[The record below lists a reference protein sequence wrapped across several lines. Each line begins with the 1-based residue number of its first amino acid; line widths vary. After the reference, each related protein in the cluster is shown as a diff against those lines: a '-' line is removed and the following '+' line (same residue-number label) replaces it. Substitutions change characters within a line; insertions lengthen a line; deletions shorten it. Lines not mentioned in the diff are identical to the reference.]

1 MRFCFLTT
9 FYPPYNFGGDGIN
22 VQRLARG
29 LARRGHHVTVVHDV
43 DAYLSLSE
51 GPPRPGFE
59 KEPEGIEVIP
69 LKSGLGVLS
78 PLLTQQ
84 TGRPVVNGRRI
95 AQILSA
101 NRFDV
106 IHFHNV
112 SLVGGPGLFHHGSA
126 VKLYTAHE
134 HWLICPT
141 HVLWR
146 HRREICTSRE
156 CLKCQLIYRRP
167 PQWWRGTGLLE
178 REIRSIDAFIALS
191 EFSRQKHREFGFP
204 REMEVLPGFLPDQ
217 ESGEEVVDG
226 SPHARPYFFFAGRLE
241 EIKGLDDVIP
251 AFRDYTGADLLIA
264 GEGRHGPVLRRLAAG
279 IDRVKF
285 LGWIGPDALRRYYR
299 HAVAAL
305 VPSVCFETFGITVIE
320 AFQQSTPVIGRDLGA
335 LPEIVAAAGGGEL
348 FTTREELAAAMSRLQ
363 GDPEHRRRLGDSARQ
378 AFVDRWS
385 ESAVLPKYLDLVRRA
400 GERRAG
406 GPSGAPA
413 AKLHEEVT

>member
-22 VQRLARG
+22 IQRLARA
-29 LARRGHHVTVVHDV
+29 LARRGHQVTVVHDV
-43 DAYLSLSE
+43 DAYRSLSE
-51 GPPRPGFE
+51 APPRLTFE
-59 KEPEGIEVIP
+59 KEPAGIEVIP
-69 LKSGLGVLS
+69 LRSGLGVLS

-84 TGRPVVNGRRI
+84 TGRPLLNGRRI
-95 AQILSA
+95 AHILSA

-112 SLVGGPGLFHHGSA
+112 SLVGGPGLFHYGSA

-141 HVLWR
+141 HALWR
-146 HRREICTSRE
+146 HRREICTGRE

-167 PQWWRGTGLLE
+167 PQWWRRTGLLE
-178 REIRSIDAFIALS
+178 GEMHSIDAFIALS

-204 REMEVLPGFLPDQ
+204 REMEVLPCFLPDP
-217 ESGEEVVDG
+217 EPGGAVVDA
-226 SPHARPYFFFAGRLE
+226 SPHPRPYFFFAGRLE
-241 EIKGLDDVIP
+241 DIKGLDDVIP

-264 GEGRHGPVLRRLAAG
+264 GEGRHGAVLRRLADG
-279 IDRVKF
+279 DGRVNF
-285 LGWIGPDALRRYYR
+285 LGWIGSDALRRYYR

-305 VPSVCFETFGITVIE
+305 APSVCFETFGITVIE
-320 AFQQSTPVIGRDLGA
+320 AFEQSTPVIARDLGS

-348 FTTREELAAAMSRLQ
+348 FTTPEQLVAAMSRLQ
-363 GDPEHRRRLGDSARQ
+363 NDPERRRRLGDSARR

-385 ESAVLPKYLDLVRRA
+385 ESVVLPKYLDLVRRA
-400 GERRAG
+400 GERHARG
-406 GPSGAPA
+406 
-413 AKLHEEVT
+413 EVA